1 MTTTTSSKVNRIKP
15 ITTRED
21 WIMRIVLGLGTL
33 WLLLGVVF
41 PLYPILSKSFQDKN
55 GNWIGLTNFVDYVT
69 NPNLVAS
76 FFNSFYIAI
85 ATTIISVF
93 LAFIFAYALTRTAI
107 PGKKI
112 FSTVGMLPLY
122 IPPIAHAIGL
132 IYLFG
137 RQGIIT
143 RAGWDINLYGANGII
158 MGESLYCFPQALVI
172 LTTALSLT
180 DARLYEAAQALRTPN
195 WRTFLTVTLPSVKYG
210 LISAIFVCFT
220 LAFTDFGVP
229 KVVGGNFN
237 VLATDIYKQV
247 IGQQN
252 FPMGATISVFLLIP
266 TIIAFVVDRIIQ
278 RRQTALV
285 SAKAVPLEPKPNKL
299 LDSLMLVFCSLIIL
313 AAIIVFATI
322 ILASLIKIWPYDFY
336 KFQFSLSNYDFSR
349 VAGGG
354 YSAYR
359 NSIVMSL
366 LTAIFGTILVFT
378 GAYLVEK
385 GKGLRWLR
393 SVNYFLSTMPLALP
407 GLVLGLGYLFFF
419 VVDNNLGINNGNLL
433 LVLPNP
439 FAEGNW
445 IISNPFGNKSIA
457 LIVVCNIIHFY
468 TVCFLT
474 ANTALKQLDPE
485 FEAVSASMS
494 VPFYKTFWRVTLP
507 MCLPTILGIGI
518 YYFVNA
524 MVTVSAI
531 IFLRPDNAN
540 LAAISI
546 INMDDA
552 GDTASAAAMS
562 TLLVVTSL
570 GVRILYWF
578 FTRGI
583 ERRSQA
589 WMKR

>member
-1 MTTTTSSKVNRIKP
+1 MTTITTKPTIIKP
-15 ITTRED
+15 IITRED
-21 WIMRIVLGLGTL
+21 WIMRIVLILSTL
-33 WLLLGVVF
+33 WLLVGVVL
-41 PLYPILSKSFQDKN
+41 PLSPILFKSFQDKQ
-55 GNWIGLTNFVDYVT
+55 GNWIGLQNYLDYVS
-69 NPNLVAS
+69 NPSLVAS
-76 FFNSFYIAI
+76 FFNSLYVAI
-85 ATTIISVF
+85 ASTLIAVF

-112 FSTVGMLPLY
+112 FNILGMLPLY
-122 IPPIAHAIGL
+122 IPPLAHAIGL

-137 RQGIIT
+137 KQGIIT
-143 RAGWDINLYGANGII
+143 KAGWDIGLYGATGII
-158 MGESLYCFPQALVI
+158 LGESLYCFPQALVI
-172 LTTALSLT
+172 LITALSLT
-180 DARLYEAAQALRTPN
+180 DARLYEAADVLRTPK

-252 FPMGATISVFLLIP
+252 FSMGATISVFLLVP
-266 TIIAFVVDRIIQ
+266 TVIAFVVDRIIQ
-278 RRQTALV
+278 RRQTSLI

-299 LDSLMLVFCSLIIL
+299 LDSLMLVFCTIIVL
-313 AAIIVFATI
+313 AAVIVFATI

-336 KFQFSLSNYDFSR
+336 KFKFSLSNFDFSR

-354 YSAYR
+354 YSAYQ
-359 NSIVMSL
+359 NSIIMSL
-366 LTAIFGTILVFT
+366 LTAVFGTIFVFV

-385 GKGLRWLR
+385 GKNMRILRL
-393 SVNYFLSTMPLALP
+393 VNYFLSTIPLALP

-419 VVDNNLGINNGNLL
+419 VVDNNLGINNGNLAM
-433 LVLPNP
+433 VIPNP
-439 FAEGNW
+439 FGNNW
-445 IISNPFGNKSIA
+445 VIPNPFGNKSIP
-457 LIVVCNIIHFY
+457 LIVLCNIIHFY

-474 ANTALKQLDPE
+474 ANTALKQLDSE
-485 FEAVSASMS
+485 FESVSASMS

-540 LAAISI
+540 LAAIAI
-546 INMDDA
+546 VNMDDA
-552 GDTASAAAMS
+552 GDTSAAAAMS

-570 GVRILYWF
+570 VVRFFYWL

-583 ERRSQA
+583 EKRSQA
-589 WMKR
+589 WLQRT